1 MSAALLL
8 KVDDIYQQSK
18 KANNMKI
25 TAADVGRQVVLRNGQ
40 KDTVKEISNGFVRL
54 VNYPS
59 AYYISG
65 CLNLFTE
72 NNFDIVGFADEPV
85 RYAESTPAPSAEAL
99 SFNGKEGSMPSIKIP
114 TKTLRDEFAMAAL
127 TGMINYMANMKVKT
141 GGLGYEVTINVPEV
155 AIASYEYADAMMAAR
170 EGKTNAK

>member
-1 MSAALLL
+1 
-8 KVDDIYQQSK
+8 
-18 KANNMKI
+18 MKI

-72 NNFDIVGFADEPV
+72 NNFDIVGFANKPV

-127 TGMINYMANMKVKT
+127 TGFLSSPNNVADKGCKNADEFYEKVANF
-141 GGLGYEVTINVPEV
+141 
-155 AIASYEYADAMMAAR
+155 SYGQADAMMAAR
-170 EGKTNAK
+170 EGKTNAE